1 MTKNNPFKR
10 IAASGASDRGDA
22 AIYDLL
28 GYNAIAKAGQ
38 PVSLT
43 GESVIQLGAL
53 IAQMDFDDPL
63 DQEIEEALNVTIEEQ
78 KDEETE
84 LKKSLFGEPKN
95 PEIVENVL
103 VAEEELDDIVIPESK
118 TTTTKE
124 DPGLTITP
132 SSGTNIGNIT
142 GGAQSDTVNPTTD
155 PIGTEEGRASGK
167 NYMYGNNKVTIGKEN
182 KTEQQKRFEGGNFKR
197 GEEKDYAAYIKKKT
211 GKDINTIPY
220 SDTVLNRLNP
230 KVLNLLNP
238 FRYSKVGIKDT
249 PFRRV
254 THAIASPVLKTEG
267 LNYRQIKRA
276 VMPGYAQGRLGSA
289 AAEGFNLVA
298 DSYNYSQAVKAEYDK
313 ELDDEF
319 GELDVDATFTDN
331 QSRQDYLNLALQK
344 KKELAKGFNEYARG
358 KISKLE
364 YENIKTSLVSDIQN
378 IAGAKTKLTD
388 LRKEFQ
394 DNKDN
399 YDVSASKPQITDFY
413 NTLDK
418 YPERLS
424 VKNLDGVDRIVGTT
438 IGGEDISVPV
448 SDIANGTAGFR
459 LAKKESLDGIVA
471 GADKA
476 VNDFNKGK
484 EYVKT
489 EFGFGTQDITPDK
502 AKEVAV
508 NHIKG
513 KLASDKDKLR
523 SYMSQLGGVDYNA
536 YNELLEQGNLP
547 DEFLTDAANDLYQQR
562 LAPLYQPQTQTTRF
576 QQSKGGGASTAGER
590 EKAKIKKQFDS
601 MGPLTEDT
609 KIAYQNTLPTNLAI
623 GKDEEGYFI
632 GDKKAGTVSER
643 LSSDPKTSKGQ
654 IAKYAGL
661 PGYQGRSNRTTP
673 NNIDQAYKTYLDSKK

>member
-1 MTKNNPFKR
+1 MAKTIPFKR

-28 GYNAIAKAGQ
+28 GYQAIAKAGQ
-38 PVSLT
+38 PQSLT

-63 DQEIEEALNVTIEEQ
+63 DQEIEEALDVTIEEQ

-84 LKKSLFGEPKN
+84 LKKSLFGEQKD
-95 PEIVENVL
+95 PEIVDPNDVL
-103 VAEEELDDIVIPESK
+103 IEEEELDDIIIPENE

-124 DPGLTITP
+124 NPGLTITP
-132 SSGTNIGNIT
+132 SSGANIGIT
-142 GGAQSDTVNPTTD
+142 GHAQSDTVDGTFGSTVD
-155 PIGTEEGRASGK
+155 IGTEKGRASGEG
-167 NYMYGNNKVTIGKEN
+167 YIYGNNTVTIGEKS
-182 KTEQQKRFEGGNFKR
+182 KTEQEKRFDQGKFNR
-197 GEEKDYAAYIKKKT
+197 GEEKAYAEYRKKKT
-211 GKDINTIPY
+211 GIDIDTIPY
-220 SDTVLNRLNP
+220 SDTPMGRLNP

-254 THAIASPVLKTEG
+254 VHAVSSPVLKTEG

-298 DSYNYSQAVKAEYDK
+298 DAYNYSQAVKAEYDK

-344 KKELAKGFNEYARG
+344 KQELAKGFNDYARG
-358 KISKLE
+358 KMSKLE
-364 YENIKTSLVSDIQN
+364 YENLKTSLVSDIQN
-378 IAGAKTKLTD
+378 IAGVKTKLTD
-388 LRKEFQ
+388 LRKTFQ
-394 DNKDN
+394 ENKDN
-399 YDVSASKPQITDFY
+399 YDVAASKPQMVDFY

-418 YPERLS
+418 YPQRLS
-424 VKNLDGVDRIVGTT
+424 IKNLDGVDRIVGST
-438 IGGEDISVPV
+438 IGGKEISVPV

-513 KLASDKDKLR
+513 VLASDKDKLR
-523 SYMSQLGGVDYNA
+523 SYMSQLGGVDYNM
-536 YNELLEQGNLP
+536 YNELLDQGNLP

-562 LAPLYQPQTQTTRF
+562 LAPFYQPQTQTTRF
-576 QQSKGGGASTAGER
+576 QQNQGGGASTAGER
-590 EKAKIKKQFDS
+590 EKARIRKQFNS

-609 KIAYQNTLPTNLAI
+609 KLAYQNTLPTNYTI
-623 GKDEEGYFI
+623 SKDEKGYFI
-632 GDKKAGTVSER
+632 GDKKSGNITER

-661 PGYQGRSNRTTP
+661 PGYQGINPSKSKTDFRTQY
-673 NNIDQAYKTYLDSKK
+673 NY

>member
-1 MTKNNPFKR
+1 MAKTIPFKR
-10 IAASGASDRGDA
+10 IAASGASDRSDA

-38 PVSLT
+38 PQSLT

-63 DQEIEEALNVTIEEQ
+63 EEEIEEALNVTIEEQ

-84 LKKSLFGEPKN
+84 LKKSLFGEQKD
-95 PEIVENVL
+95 PEIVDPNNVL
-103 VAEEELDDIVIPESK
+103 VEEEDELEDLDDLIIKKNE

-124 DPGLTITP
+124 DPGLNITA

-142 GGAQSDTVNPTTD
+142 GGAQSDTVNYTTD
-155 PIGTEEGRASGK
+155 SIGTEEGRASGK
-167 NYMYGNNKVTIGKEN
+167 GYMYGDNKVTIGN
-182 KTEQQKRFEGGNFKR
+182 QSKTEQEKRFDQGKFKR
-197 GEEKDYAAYIKKKT
+197 GEEKDYATYIKKKK
-211 GKDINTIPY
+211 GKDIDTIPY
-220 SDTVLNRLNP
+220 SDPPLDRLNP
-230 KVLNLLNP
+230 KVLNLLSP

-298 DSYNYSQAVKAEYDK
+298 DAYNYSQAVKAEYDK

-344 KKELAKGFNEYARG
+344 KKELAKGFNKYARG
-358 KISKLE
+358 KMSKLE
-364 YENIKTSLVSDIQN
+364 YENLKTSLVSDIQN

-399 YDVSASKPQITDFY
+399 YDVPASKPQITDFY

-424 VKNLDGVDRIVGTT
+424 IKNLDGVDRIVGTT
-438 IGGEDISVPV
+438 IGGKEISVPV

-459 LAKKESLDGIVA
+459 LAKKESLDGIVTS
-471 GADKA
+471 ADKA

-489 EFGFGTQDITPDK
+489 EFGFGTQDITLDK

-523 SYMSQLGGVDYNA
+523 SYMSQLGGVDYNV

-562 LAPLYQPQTQTTRF
+562 LAPFYQPQTQTTRF
-576 QQSKGGGASTAGER
+576 QQSQDGGASTAGER
-590 EKAKIKKQFDS
+590 EKARIRKKFNS

-632 GDKKAGTVSER
+632 GDKKTGKVSER

-661 PGYQGRSNRTTP
+661 PGYQGINPSKSKTDFRTQY
-673 NNIDQAYKTYLDSKK
+673 NY